1 MFKLWTTAVLGST
14 LILAACNTL
23 PMGTDNPHQQPEQPT
38 RTLNNTAWQLS
49 QLNGKAV
56 QVDAAQSNRPHINF
70 SSDLRI
76 SGATGCNRLMGQA
89 QVNGNQLKLDQMG
102 MTKMACPDDQFEIPF
117 VAALNKTQHYQIA
130 DNQLTLTDATGR
142 VVAVLIASN
151 TLTN

>member
-56 QVDAAQSNRPHINF
+56 QVDAAQSNRPHISF

-89 QVNGNQLKLDQMG
+89 KVSGHSISLAPLAT
-102 MTKMACPDDQFEIPF
+102 TKMACMGDNLEAPF
-117 VAALNKTQHYQIA
+117 VAALNTAQQYQVK
-130 DNQLTLTDATGR
+130 DNQLTLKDASGK
-142 VVAVLIASN
+142 VLAVLIATSKP
-151 TLTN
+151 TP